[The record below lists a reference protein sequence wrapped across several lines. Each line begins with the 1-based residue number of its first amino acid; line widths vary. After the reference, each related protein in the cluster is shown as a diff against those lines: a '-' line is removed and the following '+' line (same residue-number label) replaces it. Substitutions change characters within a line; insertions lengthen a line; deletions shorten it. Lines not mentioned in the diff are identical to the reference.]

1 MKTYQVYVEEIYGGY
16 VDIEADS
23 AEQAEQ
29 IATEKTYTREIN
41 PVERFDGN
49 TYFEVINDMEDENA

>member
-1 MKTYQVYVEEIYGGY
+1 MRNYRVYVEEIYGGY

-29 IATEKTYTREIN
+29 IATEKTCSGEIN
-41 PVERFDGN
+41 PVQDFDGN
-49 TYFEVINDMEDENA
+49 TFIEANEVENV

>member
-1 MKTYQVYVEEIYGGY
+1 MYVEEIYGGY

-29 IATEKTYTREIN
+29 IATEKTCTGEIN

-49 TYFEVINDMEDENA
+49 TYFQVEELENA

>member
-29 IATEKTYTREIN
+29 IATEKTYRREIN

-49 TYFEVINDMEDENA
+49 TYCEVINDMEDENA

>member
-29 IATEKTYTREIN
+29 IATDKTCTGEIN
-41 PVERFDGN
+41 PVEQFDGN
-49 TYFEVINDMEDENA
+49 TYFDVKELSNV